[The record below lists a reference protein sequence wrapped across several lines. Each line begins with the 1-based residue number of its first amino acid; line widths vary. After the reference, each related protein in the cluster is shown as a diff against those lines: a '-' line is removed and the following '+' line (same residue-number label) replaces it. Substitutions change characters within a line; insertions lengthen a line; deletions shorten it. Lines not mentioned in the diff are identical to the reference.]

1 MMGNPDATAAHI
13 AELHAAWRAR
23 WWERAEK
30 ITATVAD
37 VAARATTTA
46 ALHAARWRGYEAHNR
61 DEMVRVMGGSPRPL
75 R

>member
-1 MMGNPDATAAHI
+1 MGNPDATAARW
-13 AELHAAWRAR
+13 AELYCASRAR
-23 WWERAEK
+23 LWERAEK
-30 ITATVAD
+30 ITETVAD

-61 DEMVRVMGGSPRPL
+61 DEMVRAMGGSPRPL